1 MTGLGEKAK
10 VLFDYDAR
18 ENEDLTLRKGD
29 IVHILGEVS
38 EYWLKGQLGNK
49 IGVFPSNYVGLF
61 EDGVPVEA
69 EHAISGLL

>member
-10 VLFDYDAR
+10 VLCDYDAR
-18 ENEDLTLRKGD
+18 EDDDLTLRKGD
-29 IVHILGEVS
+29 IVHVLGEVS

-49 IGVFPSNYVGLF
+49 IGIFPSNYVELVEG
-61 EDGVPVEA
+61 GVPVEA